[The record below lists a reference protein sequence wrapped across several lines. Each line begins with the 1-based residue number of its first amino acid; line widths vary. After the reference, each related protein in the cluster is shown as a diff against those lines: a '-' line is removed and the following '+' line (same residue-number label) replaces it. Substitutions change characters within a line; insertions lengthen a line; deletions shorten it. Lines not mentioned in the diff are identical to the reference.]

1 MGTNKYTRTELFI
14 ACMVNDTIRERF
26 LTYFGQQLAT
36 TFSTEAVMAKLEA
49 RYDLIDGL
57 LPEYLAKLG
66 VSEEKYNKQLKELVD
81 YAQTRPTK
89 ILEYFDGV
97 FEFTDAEKQKYF
109 GEAVAKIQAWTA
121 AQGGA

>member
-1 MGTNKYTRTELFI
+1 MK
-14 ACMVNDTIRERF
+14 NDAIRERF
-26 LTYFGQQLAT
+26 LTYFGEQLAT
-36 TFSTEAVMAKLEA
+36 TFSTEAVMAKFEA
-49 RYDLIDGL
+49 RYDLIDGF
-57 LPEYLAKLG
+57 LPAYLTKLG
-66 VSEEKYNKQLKELVD
+66 MSEEKYNSQLREVVE
-81 YAQTRPTK
+81 YAETRPTK

>member
-1 MGTNKYTRTELFI
+1 
-14 ACMVNDTIRERF
+14 MVNDTIRERF

-66 VSEEKYNKQLKELVD
+66 MSQEKYNKQLKEIVD

>member
-1 MGTNKYTRTELFI
+1 M
-14 ACMVNDTIRERF
+14 
-26 LTYFGQQLAT
+26 
-36 TFSTEAVMAKLEA
+36 
-49 RYDLIDGL
+49 
-57 LPEYLAKLG
+57 G
-66 VSEEKYNKQLKELVD
+66 VSVDDIFKITAITPYFLQTIKEIVD